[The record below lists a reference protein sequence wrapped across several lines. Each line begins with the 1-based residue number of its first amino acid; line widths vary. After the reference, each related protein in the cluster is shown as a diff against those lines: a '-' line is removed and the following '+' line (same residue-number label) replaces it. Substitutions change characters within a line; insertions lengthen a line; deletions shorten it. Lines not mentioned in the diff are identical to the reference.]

1 MARREGLYCKAIGI
15 YQGAWYK
22 ITHRKP
28 ARTSWRSALSLQ
40 KITDLVHEAADQNGV
55 PFVDLL
61 PYVQGVPSPELWVTP
76 PDPNPNGLAHRL
88 FAQGIF
94 EALEK
99 LSVDETAEQR

>member
-1 MARREGLYCKAIGI
+1 LLIASMPELHDVQHYR
-15 YQGAWYK
+15 
-22 ITHRKP
+22 
-28 ARTSWRSALSLQ
+28 LQ
-40 KITDLVHEAADQNGV
+40 KISDLVHEAADQNGV

-61 PYVQGVPSPELWVTP
+61 PYVQAVPSPELWVTP
-76 PDPNPNGLAHRL
+76 PDPHPNGLAHKL